1 MTRICRISKPRWIS
15 WPCHRARLA
24 LLRTPP
30 VTALFALALLFAGC
44 ASHKT
49 LIVSSPVGPNP
60 QTQPS
65 SGAPGTLVVYSA
77 RDPKSDILE
86 LPYLCP
92 HSDYAIYSSS
102 GSLVQKVHNSTD
114 AVIERPAN
122 VPLPEGS
129 YRVEA
134 RVKSGQ
140 KVIIPVVIQSGR
152 VTAVHLEPGTSV
164 QNDVALV
171 QSNPVR
177 LPTGEI
183 VGWRAD
189 GEAQSKP

>member
-1 MTRICRISKPRWIS
+1 V
-15 WPCHRARLA
+15 AA
-24 LLRTPP
+24 LI
-30 VTALFALALLFAGC
+30 ALAFLFAGC

-49 LIVSSPVGPNP
+49 LIISSPVGPAP
-60 QTQPS
+60 QTKPS
-65 SGAPGTLVVYSA
+65 TGAPGTLVVYSA
-77 RDPKSDILE
+77 RDPKSDILD

-92 HSDYAIYSSS
+92 HSDYAIYSST

-134 RVKSGQ
+134 RVKGGQ
-140 KVIIPVVIQSGR
+140 KVIIPVVIQPAR
-152 VTAVHLEPGTSV
+152 VTAVHLETGVSV

-183 VGWRAD
+183 VGWRAE
-189 GEAQSKP
+189 GEAPSKP